1 MTTIADNR
9 RARWRFQILETWDV
23 GVALSGQEVKSV
35 KTGHCDLHNA
45 YVSVHTVHR
54 SGHHRARFEASLVN
68 CFIPKY
74 SKAGPMPGYNPRRA
88 RPLLMKRAELSR
100 IIGLLEGKGL
110 TIVPLKVYTRNRLVK
125 LQIGLARGKTKVDK
139 RETIRQRETGRAVR
153 QAMRKKV
160 R

>member
-1 MTTIADNR
+1 MVITDNR

-23 GVALSGQEVKSV
+23 GIALTGQEVKAV

-45 YVSVHTVHR
+45 YVSVRSVHR
-54 SGHHRARFEASLVN
+54 PGHHRLRFEAVLVN

-74 SKAGPMPGYNPRRA
+74 SKAGPLPNYNPRRS
-88 RPLLMKRAELSR
+88 RPLLLKYAELSR
-100 IIGLLEGKGL
+100 MIGLLESKGL
-110 TIVPLKVYTRNRLVK
+110 TIVPLKVYIRNRLVK

-139 RETIRQRETGRAVR
+139 RETIRLRETGRTVR